1 MLVIVGL
8 YLVLV
13 LEAAGRVRAALVS
26 TLCLVMLGLYGVVLA
41 LEGTRDFFELAV
53 PNAGIILSAIGGS
66 AFAIGGLWL
75 TDDRFVPTL
84 GVSKRKP
91 RRRVAWGHER
101 DSSDSGP
108 GRP

>member
-1 MLVIVGL
+1 
-8 YLVLV
+8 
-13 LEAAGRVRAALVS
+13 
-26 TLCLVMLGLYGVVLA
+26 MLGLYGVVLA

-84 GVSKRKP
+84 GELKRKP
-91 RRRVAWGHER
+91 RRRVAWDHDR
-101 DSSDSGP
+101 DRSDRGP